1 MDVFD
6 LLAKLSLD
14 QSEYE
19 QGLKSAKGS
28 AESFGGIFGKI
39 ASGIGTATKVV
50 AGAVTTVATGVGA
63 LTASAVKQYA
73 NYEQLVGGVETLFGT
88 GGQEL
93 DEYIENYDGSIEKAK
108 QSYAKLENAQSS
120 MIDKASNAYKTAG
133 MSANEYMETVTSF
146 SASLIQSLDGD
157 TEKAVDYA
165 DKAITDMS
173 DNANKMGTDI
183 ESIQNAYQG
192 FAKQNYTML
201 DNLKLGYGGTK
212 SEMERL
218 IEDADA
224 LSDSFTA
231 QRDEA
236 GNLTM
241 SYSDIVD
248 AIHIVQDNMGI
259 TGTTAK
265 EASTTIE
272 GSLNQM
278 KASWTNLITGIA
290 DENANLDE
298 LSQNLIDSL
307 VGYVDEEGNEINGFI
322 DNIIPVAETALSSI
336 GTLVTELVPEA
347 LELIPTLITEFLPDI
362 IESAQLLI
370 TGLVTS
376 MSENIDSVTSIATDL
391 MNTLI
396 YTITQV
402 LPNLIDMGS
411 QIITNLLNGIS
422 KNSENLVNGAVEI
435 ITSLIT
441 LITENLPLLVD
452 VGVQILEQLATGI
465 GNSLPTLIPTIVSVV
480 LQITQTLIEHLPELI
495 QAGLSIAMGLI
506 EGLTEAIPLIVN
518 ELPTIIDA
526 VVSALI
532 DSADLILN
540 GALQMFMAI
549 VDAIPD
555 IIDAVV
561 NALPQ
566 IIDSIVRF
574 LTGDGLPKILNG
586 AIQMLMGIIQAIPT
600 IVSSLASALPS
611 IISTLVTFFI
621 NSVPQILSA
630 GVQLLGG
637 LLSAIPQII
646 SKLASAVPSIVTSI
660 ASALKS
666 GVSQIANV
674 GRYLLEGLWSG
685 ISDKATWIYNQITS
699 LGSGIINRIK
709 SIFKIA
715 SPSKVFYEIGGYLG
729 EGLGLGWQDS
739 MEEVN
744 KQIGKDL
751 NYKGNIEVGTTVK
764 DTTTAVAGKSLSD
777 SDLDKLLSNLSINL
791 YNTTEIDGQAIKK
804 DSYKYTVTRMGD
816 ETRAVKV
823 AMGGF

>member
-6 LLAKLSLD
+6 LVAKLSLD

-19 QGLKSAKGS
+19 NGLSDASTKASSFGSGLK
-28 AESFGGIFGKI
+28 
-39 ASGIGTATKVV
+39 TAMGVGAV
-50 AGAVTTVATGVGA
+50 AVGAVTTAITGASVAFGKGVA
-63 LTASAVKQYA
+63 DLASYGD
-73 NYEQLVGGVETLFGT
+73 N
-88 GGQEL
+88 
-93 DEYIENYDGSIEKAK
+93 
-108 QSYAKLENAQSS
+108 
-120 MIDKASNAYKTAG
+120 IDK
-133 MSANEYMETVTSF
+133 MSQKMGISAEKYQEWDAVMQHSGTSMET
-146 SASLIQSLDGD
+146 
-157 TEKAVDYA
+157 
-165 DKAITDMS
+165 
-173 DNANKMGTDI
+173 
-183 ESIQNAYQG
+183 
-192 FAKQNYTML
+192 
-201 DNLKLGYGGTK
+201 
-212 SEMERL
+212 
-218 IEDADA
+218 
-224 LSDSFTA
+224 
-231 QRDEA
+231 
-236 GNLTM
+236 
-241 SYSDIVD
+241 
-248 AIHIVQDNMGI
+248 
-259 TGTTAK
+259 
-265 EASTTIE
+265 
-272 GSLNQM
+272 M
-278 KASWTNLITGIA
+278 KASMKTLANAVENGNEAFDRLGLSQEQLATMSQEDIFEATIAGLQNVEDTTERTYLAGQLLGRGATELGALLNTSAEDTQAMRDRVHELGGVMSDEAVKASAKYQDTLQDMTTAFDGLKRGLMSDFLPSITTVMEGLTEVFSGNYDEGIDQITEGISQTIDNAMELIPQMSEIGGGIITA
-290 DENANLDE
+290 LVDA
-298 LSQNLIDSL
+298 LSQNLDGILTAGADILAQLGDALLTNAPMIFESAGKIL
-307 VGYVDEEGNEINGFI
+307 LQISEG
-322 DNIIPVAETALSSI
+322 IISNLPQLAETAI
-336 GTLVTELVPEA
+336 E
-347 LELIPTLITEFLPDI
+347 I
-362 IESAQLLI
+362 IL
-370 TGLVTS
+370 
-376 MSENIDSVTSIATDL
+376 
-391 MNTLI
+391 
-396 YTITQV
+396 
-402 LPNLIDMGS
+402 NLAE
-411 QIITNLLNGIS
+411 GIS
-422 KNSENLVNGAVEI
+422 SA
-435 ITSLIT
+435 
-441 LITENLPLLVD
+441 
-452 VGVQILEQLATGI
+452 
-465 GNSLPTLIPTIVSVV
+465 LPTLIPTIVEVV
-480 LQITQTLIEHLPELI
+480 LQIGETLIQHLPELI
-495 QAGLSIAMGLI
+495 QAGLQIAMGLI

-526 VVSALI
+526 VVTTLI
-532 DSADLILN
+532 DSADLILD

-561 NALPQ
+561 DALPQ

-611 IISTLVTFFI
+611 IISTLVTFFV

>member
-6 LLAKLSLD
+6 LVAKLSLD

-19 QGLKSAKGS
+19 KGLDNAKSTAESKGS
-28 AESFGGIFGKI
+28 AFGGVLG
-39 ASGIGTATKVV
+39 GIGRV
-50 AGAVTTVATGVGA
+50 AGGMAKATAVAIGSVATGIGA
-63 LTASAVKQYA
+63 LTAGAVK
-73 NYEQLVGGVETLFGT
+73 NYSDFEQLAGGAELMFG
-88 GGQEL
+88 EA
-93 DEYIENYDGSIEKAK
+93 YDFIMEKSK
-108 QSYAKLENAQSS
+108 
-120 MIDKASNAYKTAG
+120 NAYATVQMSQNDYLTQVNGFATGLKTALG
-133 MSANEYMETVTSF
+133 GNEQASAE
-146 SASLIQSLDGD
+146 L
-157 TEKAVDYA
+157 A
-165 DKAITDMS
+165 DKIIQAE
-173 DNANKMGTDI
+173 ADI
-183 ESIQNAYQG
+183 VSATGNTQENVQNAFNG
-192 FAKQNYTML
+192 IMKGNYTML
-201 DNLKLGYGGTK
+201 DNLQ
-212 SEMERL
+212 
-218 IEDADA
+218 I
-224 LSDSFTA
+224 
-231 QRDEA
+231 
-236 GNLTM
+236 
-241 SYSDIVD
+241 
-248 AIHIVQDNMGI
+248 GI
-259 TGTTAK
+259 TPTKEGMQEVIDKVNEWNEAQG
-265 EASTTIE
+265 EASNYTIDNLADCE
-272 GSLNQM
+272 SAVVDYIEMVGMSGYAQNEASKTIQGSL
-278 KASWTNLITGIA
+278 ASMQGAW
-290 DENANLDE
+290 
-298 LSQNLIDSL
+298 QNLLTGLGDSEADLGQLVDNVVDSASTL
-307 VGYVDEEGNEINGFI
+307 VGNILPIAEKAVEGAGTMIEKIVPKLMDE
-322 DNIIPVAETALSSI
+322 V
-336 GTLVTELVPEA
+336 
-347 LELIPTLITEFLPDI
+347 
-362 IESAQLLI
+362 
-370 TGLVTS
+370 
-376 MSENIDSVTSIATDL
+376 
-391 MNTLI
+391 
-396 YTITQV
+396 
-402 LPNLIDMGS
+402 PNLINNVLPS
-411 QIITNLLNGIS
+411 LLESASSAVESIISSLSENKDSIVQGAVSIINTLVDSITTLAPELLGVGLEVIVSLANGIS
-422 KNSENLVNGAVEI
+422 SA
-435 ITSLIT
+435 
-441 LITENLPLLVD
+441 
-452 VGVQILEQLATGI
+452 
-465 GNSLPTLIPTIVSVV
+465 LPTLIPTIVSVV
-480 LQITQTLIEHLPELI
+480 LQIGQTLIEHLPELI
-495 QAGLSIAMGLI
+495 QAGLSIAMGLLQ
-506 EGLTEAIPLIVN
+506 GLIEAIPLIVDS
-518 ELPTIIDA
+518 LPTLIDA
-526 VVSALI
+526 ILTTLI
-532 DSADLILN
+532 DSADLLLD

-611 IISTLVTFFI
+611 IISTLVTFFV

-660 ASALKS
+660 ASALRN

-699 LGSGIINRIK
+699 LGSGIINRVK
-709 SIFKIA
+709 SIFKVA

-729 EGLGLGWQDS
+729 EGLGLGWEDS

-804 DSYKYTVTRMGD
+804 DSYKYTVTRLGD